1 MDKSIQ
7 SHGAVLRS
15 TYVDCQYS
23 AVRICAYVVPVTM
36 LKFLLSSRICGSSC
50 CSLLKYSLSKFELRC
65 EQEVDAA
72 SICKRTATCPL
83 TISHVISRPSWST
96 WLLRNQI
103 LHEIT
108 EKYKTS
114 LSEYAVVTTA
124 VNTYSLQYVILF
136 PGPSSRTRKSKRY
149 TGERFGKQS
158 AGYVTL
164 FCLCEFCC
172 SCALVHFN
180 IQ

>member
-65 EQEVDAA
+65 EQEAATA
-72 SICKRTATCPL
+72 SI
-83 TISHVISRPSWST
+83 
-96 WLLRNQI
+96 
-103 LHEIT
+103 
-108 EKYKTS
+108 
-114 LSEYAVVTTA
+114 
-124 VNTYSLQYVILF
+124 
-136 PGPSSRTRKSKRY
+136 
-149 TGERFGKQS
+149 
-158 AGYVTL
+158 
-164 FCLCEFCC
+164 
-172 SCALVHFN
+172 
-180 IQ
+180 